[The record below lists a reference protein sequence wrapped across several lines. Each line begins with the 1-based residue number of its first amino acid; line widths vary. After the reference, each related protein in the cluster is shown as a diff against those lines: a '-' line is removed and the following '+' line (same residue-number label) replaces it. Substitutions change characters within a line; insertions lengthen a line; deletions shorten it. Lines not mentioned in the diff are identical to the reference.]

1 MAGKATH
8 GLSKDKRYWRWQII
22 HNRCYNKK
30 NQAYSSYGAKG
41 VVVEWEWHKDN
52 PSGLFNFL
60 EWIETKLKEAGNPS
74 KYIVALQ
81 DKAKSY
87 GPETCIIST
96 QQAAIQRRKSI
107 NCYSAEQVIVMR
119 KYARANP
126 DATLEAIVAIY
137 GGTISSLSQ
146 ALTGTTYS
154 NVDVIEPPIP
164 FKQRNHRLGK
174 TSKKTRQAP
183 NASVFALG
191 RSLRPYARKQVSN
204 GE

>member
-1 MAGKATH
+1 M
-8 GLSKDKRYWRWQII
+8 II

-52 PSGLFNFL
+52 PNGLYNFL
-60 EWIETKLKEAGNPS
+60 EWIETKLKEVGNPQ
-74 KYIVALQ
+74 KYIIALEDQ
-81 DKAKSY
+81 TKNY
-87 GPETCIIST
+87 GPSNCIITT
-96 QQAAIQRRKSI
+96 QQHAIQRRAM
-107 NCYSAEQVIVMR
+107 NCYTSDQVVEMR

-126 DATLEAIVAIY
+126 EATLEAIVAIY

-154 NVDVIEPPIP
+154 NVDAIEPPIP

-174 TSKKTRQAP
+174 TINETKLAP
-183 NASVFALG
+183 NASIFALG
-191 RSLRPYARKQVSN
+191 RSLRPSVRKQTSS
-204 GE
+204 GD